1 METVWQASSVE
12 RLEMA
17 GPKLAMTNDTSDERA
32 TNSSAEEDVESTP
45 VSPEAP
51 AGVAPADSAGQDS
64 TASSGSPTEP
74 DIHALLATAD
84 PKQMAPAIGAMLK
97 GAQANIP
104 AISSYCVLAI
114 FDEQTSIGSYELNRI
129 YRGLSN
135 RNPNRDK
142 DVLLL
147 LLSNGGSIEPAYQI
161 SKLCK
166 AFAKEKFVVAVPR
179 FAKSAATLIALGAD
193 EIHMGVLGHLG
204 PIDPQVGGL
213 PALAVARALDALAI
227 LAEKHPGSSEMLGLY
242 LKEKLAVQQI
252 GYYERVADSAV
263 QYGQRLLQRKD
274 AAVLAAEPAAIAHKL
289 VHEYKDHGFVIDS
302 DEARE
307 ILGSGW
313 VKQGTPEA
321 EFADNVYTALDFS
334 TLLMSIGRRN
344 RDKKIALIGSLD
356 PQDLEHSIMIL

>member
-1 METVWQASSVE
+1 
-12 RLEMA
+12 
-17 GPKLAMTNDTSDERA
+17 
-32 TNSSAEEDVESTP
+32 
-45 VSPEAP
+45 
-51 AGVAPADSAGQDS
+51 
-64 TASSGSPTEP
+64 
-74 DIHALLATAD
+74 
-84 PKQMAPAIGAMLK
+84 MLK

-213 PALAVARALDALAI
+213 PALAVARA
-227 LAEKHPGSSEMLGLY
+227 
-242 LKEKLAVQQI
+242 VQQI